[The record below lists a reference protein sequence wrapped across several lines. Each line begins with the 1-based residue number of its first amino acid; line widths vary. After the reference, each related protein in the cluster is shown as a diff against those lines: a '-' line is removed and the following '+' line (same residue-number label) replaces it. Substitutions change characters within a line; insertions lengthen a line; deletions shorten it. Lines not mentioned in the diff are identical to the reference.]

1 MPLVFISKIKGFV
14 DTVVAYCDNI
24 VGIKTINSM
33 YIYRLMKF
41 IIFM

>member
-1 MPLVFISKIKGFV
+1 MPLVFIQKIKRFV

-33 YIYRLMKF
+33 YIYVC
-41 IIFM
+41 IFTDF